1 MRMTRR
7 TRKAIAGYLF
17 ILPNYAGFLTFVL
30 VPIVA
35 SFILTFY
42 DWEIISPARLVG
54 FLNYIN
60 LMKDG
65 NFWYY
70 VYNTVFLMINIP
82 LGMVL
87 SLCMALL
94 FNQKL
99 RGIVIFRNVY
109 YLPTVTSAV
118 AIAIVWLWLYDPV
131 YGLFNNILMNF
142 GIRRPPDWLGSV
154 ALAKPAIMV
163 MGLWASLG
171 GFNTIVYLAAL
182 QGIPLSLYEAAD
194 IDGATGWQKLRY
206 ITIPLLAPATFF
218 ILVMG
223 IIEGFQG
230 GFLQAYLMTG
240 GGPLGST
247 TTISYYIFNNAF
259 VWLRMGY
266 AATISWFL
274 FFVIFVFTLINW
286 RSGGRVVSYY

>member
-1 MRMTRR
+1 MKLTRK

-17 ILPNYAGFLTFVL
+17 ILPNYAGFLCFIL
-30 VPIVA
+30 VPIVT

-42 DWEIISPARLVG
+42 EWEIITPAYFVG
-54 FLNYIN
+54 ISNYID
-60 LMKDG
+60 LMQDG

-87 SLCMALL
+87 SLCVALL

-99 RGIVIFRNVY
+99 RGMVVFRSIY
-109 YLPTVTSAV
+109 YLPTITSAV
-118 AIAIVWLWLYDPV
+118 AVAIVWLWLYDPV
-131 YGLFNNILMNF
+131 YGLFNNILM
-142 GIRRPPDWLGSV
+142 GLGVSDPPGWLDSV
-154 ALAKPAIMV
+154 ALAKPALMF
-163 MGLWASLG
+163 MGLWAGMG

-182 QGIPLSLYEAAD
+182 QGIPLSLYESAD

-206 ITIPLLAPATFF
+206 ITVPLLAPATFF
-218 ILVMG
+218 ILIMG
-223 IIEGFQG
+223 IINGFQG

-240 GGPLGST
+240 GGPLQST

-274 FFVIFVFTLINW
+274 FSVIFIFTLINW
-286 RSGGRVVSYY
+286 KFGGRIVTY